1 MVVQVLWMIGLSNSC
16 VIVFFMIIIIAVER
30 LVFLDCRLAFILSL
44 VSFAYQ
50 SCSEL
55 GKVIYYGLLL
65 LIDEV

>member
-1 MVVQVLWMIGLSNSC
+1 
-16 VIVFFMIIIIAVER
+16 MIIIIAVER
-30 LVFLDCRLAFILSL
+30 LVFLDCHLVFILSL
-44 VSFAYQ
+44 ASFAYQ